1 MIKIDL
7 CCVYKLVFM
16 IRVSAS
22 LFVWQVV
29 YSGIK
34 TRPETECTCTR
45 AHHSTYVCARL
56 TGEMMSS
63 RMEAVLL
70 IFNNSIP
77 PLTVY
82 ICLCEPAM
90 KYITT
95 TTTTLNIR
103 HYCSCT
109 VSCLKLNQNK
119 LTACLFGRLKTTV
132 YHCLM
137 IRFALDMWIIS
148 FKNLVNYLCSCAH
161 AFTCVYAPKN
171 SLALVQLN
179 VVLPWFC
186 GFLETDLVT

>member
-1 MIKIDL
+1 MH
-7 CCVYKLVFM
+7 M
-16 IRVSAS
+16 HA
-22 LFVWQVV
+22 
-29 YSGIK
+29 
-34 TRPETECTCTR
+34 R
-45 AHHSTYVCARL
+45 ARARL

-77 PLTVY
+77 LLTVY

-95 TTTTLNIR
+95 TTIALNIR
-103 HYCSCT
+103 HYCSVLVL

-137 IRFALDMWIIS
+137 IRFALDM
-148 FKNLVNYLCSCAH
+148 
-161 AFTCVYAPKN
+161 
-171 SLALVQLN
+171 
-179 VVLPWFC
+179 
-186 GFLETDLVT
+186 